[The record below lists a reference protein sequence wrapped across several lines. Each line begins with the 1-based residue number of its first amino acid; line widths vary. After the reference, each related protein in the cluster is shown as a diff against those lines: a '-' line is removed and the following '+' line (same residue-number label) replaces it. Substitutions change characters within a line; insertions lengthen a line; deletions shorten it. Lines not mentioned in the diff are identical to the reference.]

1 MPTPAATPAAGTP
14 VPAYPTCRVP
24 RCVSFTAGFRN
35 GEDHGEGKIDALVRN
50 FKRFAADGYWRPY
63 GSVDHEEHPD
73 WAGLSVGDVTDAW
86 KETVDGRPALVLA
99 LDNVPVPIGRL
110 INGGQLRAR
119 SVEWFEPPNAFVGPD
134 DEPVPEPV
142 LKSVSFLGSKSEAAK
157 GMPPAQAVF
166 ADAYRPAPAPVKN
179 PSTPALKF
187 ESAVMDRAAMI
198 QALTDAGFDTSK
210 IADDTPDELVQAIY
224 AAVVGEVTDDP
235 PAPTDPAPVQMN
247 QAGAAVT
254 VPAVGG
260 GTGAG
265 QQPTSLTVKFADKQ
279 SAAAFGT
286 LWGGLLGEVNSLKGQ
301 LGRQSQDADRRRRAE
316 KAGKVKRFLDEVQ
329 GGKEPKIV
337 QAQRP
342 ALEALLLGCDDD
354 AVRKFADGK
363 ADGTALDE
371 QMALIRSWPPAR
383 TFGEKLADPVRG
395 PLGTGSGGAASS
407 ALKGMREVGE
417 RIAARRATAAAN

>member
-24 RCVSFTAGFRN
+24 NRVAFTPGVRN
-35 GEDHGEGKIDALVRN
+35 GKPYGADTIAALVRN
-50 FKRFAADGYWRPY
+50 YDRFANCDPPYWVPY
-63 GSVDHEEHPD
+63 VSVDHEEHPD
-73 WAGLSVGDVTDAW
+73 WAGLSVGDVAAARAVTP
-86 KETVDGRPALVLA
+86 DGEPGLT
-99 LDNVPVPIGRL
+99 LDLEKVPVPIGAL
-110 INGGQLRAR
+110 INGGQLRAV
-119 SVEWFEPPNAFVGPD
+119 SVEWWEAPDRFIGPD
-134 DEPVPEPV
+134 GPVDEPV
-142 LKSVSFLGSKSEAAK
+142 LKCVSYLGSKSEASK
-157 GMPPAQAVF
+157 GMPPAAAVF
-166 ADAYRPAPAPVKN
+166 ADGYRPRPVPPKN

-187 ESAVMDRAAMI
+187 EATVMDRAAMI

-210 IADDTPDELVQAIY
+210 ITDAVPDDAVAEIY
-224 AAVVGEVTDDP
+224 AWVVGDCNQDP
-235 PAPTDPAPVQMN
+235 PAPTDPAPVQMS
-247 QAGAAVT
+247 GDTAVT

-265 QQPTSLTVKFADKQ
+265 QQPTSLTVKFADRRVQGVFNQLTSELAAVKQ
-279 SAAAFGT
+279 
-286 LWGGLLGEVNSLKGQ
+286 Q
-301 LGRQSQDADRRRRAE
+301 LGRQDQDADRRRRTE

-329 GGKEPKIV
+329 GGPQPKIV

-342 ALEALLLGCDDD
+342 ALEALLLGCDDA